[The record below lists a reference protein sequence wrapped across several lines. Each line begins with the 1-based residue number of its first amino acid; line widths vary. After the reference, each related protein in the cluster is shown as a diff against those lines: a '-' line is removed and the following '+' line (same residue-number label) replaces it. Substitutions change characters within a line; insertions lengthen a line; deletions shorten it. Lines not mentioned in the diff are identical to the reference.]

1 MLLIGRS
8 DQEDQNSRI
17 CLDMHVCTAR
27 VCFEIVV
34 EEMGVE
40 EKGEKKKENRKRKV
54 ILVSYM

>member
-1 MLLIGRS
+1 
-8 DQEDQNSRI
+8 
-17 CLDMHVCTAR
+17 MHVCTAR
-27 VCFEIVV
+27 VFEIV